1 MKYGAWWEDE
11 YADLIKHEQLVE
23 HEIKKVIFLDI
34 DGVLNDEGLRY
45 DEGHIIDNQ
54 FVLNLRRIIDKT
66 GAEIVLTSSWRYS
79 VRRYLHDNVENSSVK
94 ILFDFFDRYK
104 MKIVGCTLEYNI
116 SGPYSRPLEIRSWL
130 QKDLR
135 LKILSYL
142 MMINGNGIGWSHLLY
157 VLKILKEKVYTGN
170 SCRRPL
176 IL

>member
-66 GAEIVLTSSWRYS
+66 GAEIV
-79 VRRYLHDNVENSSVK
+79 
-94 ILFDFFDRYK
+94 
-104 MKIVGCTLEYNI
+104 
-116 SGPYSRPLEIRSWL
+116 
-130 QKDLR
+130 
-135 LKILSYL
+135 
-142 MMINGNGIGWSHLLY
+142 
-157 VLKILKEKVYTGN
+157 
-170 SCRRPL
+170 
-176 IL
+176 

>member
-1 MKYGAWWEDE
+1 MKYAERILKYGAWWEDE

-94 ILFDFFDRYK
+94 ILFDF
-104 MKIVGCTLEYNI
+104 
-116 SGPYSRPLEIRSWL
+116 
-130 QKDLR
+130 
-135 LKILSYL
+135 
-142 MMINGNGIGWSHLLY
+142 
-157 VLKILKEKVYTGN
+157 
-170 SCRRPL
+170 
-176 IL
+176 